1 MRTGLLA
8 LAAATVI
15 STSPLRAD
23 DWPAFRG
30 PAGDGI
36 STEKSAP
43 TTWSRDK
50 NVKWRVALPQPGNS
64 SPIVSNGRVFVSCAS
79 DAEGKQRTLFC
90 FDRKDGKQL
99 WAKTVEFG
107 KQEETFDANQDNAYC
122 ASTPVADGKVV
133 VVWHASAGLFC
144 YDFDGKELWKRD
156 LGVFEHI
163 WGYGTSPILLDGK
176 VILHTGPGKREFI
189 TAISLADG
197 KTLWETE
204 EPQKG
209 ESTFKNENNQYKGS
223 WTTPF
228 VAKVDGKTQLLCPM
242 PTRMVSYAPEDG
254 RILWWCDGI
263 RFNNGDV
270 TYSSP
275 VLAGDIVLA
284 FTGYTGPT
292 MGLKVGGKDDVTA
305 SNRLWRTKSSPQSI
319 GSGVAIDGYVYHPYE
334 TLIACIKPST
344 GDFAWK
350 DRAKTNGLWGS
361 IVSAGGRLYVTDR
374 KGTTVVFRPNPEK
387 FDLIA
392 SNELGEKSNS
402 TPAVS
407 NGEIFIRT
415 FKALYCIAE

>member
-1 MRTGLLA
+1 PRRKLGCSAQPRRTAMRTGLLA

-90 FDRKDGKQL
+90 FDRKDGKEL

-144 YDFDGKELWKRD
+144 YAFDGKELWKRD

-228 VAKVDGKTQLLCPM
+228 VAKVDGKPQLLCPM

-344 GDFAWK
+344 
-350 DRAKTNGLWGS
+350 
-361 IVSAGGRLYVTDR
+361 
-374 KGTTVVFRPNPEK
+374 
-387 FDLIA
+387 
-392 SNELGEKSNS
+392 
-402 TPAVS
+402 
-407 NGEIFIRT
+407 
-415 FKALYCIAE
+415 

>member
-1 MRTGLLA
+1 
-8 LAAATVI
+8 
-15 STSPLRAD
+15 LREHA
-23 DWPAFRG
+23 R
-30 PAGDGI
+30 
-36 STEKSAP
+36 
-43 TTWSRDK
+43 R
-50 NVKWRVALPQPGNS
+50 RRQ
-64 SPIVSNGRVFVSCAS
+64 
-79 DAEGKQRTLFC
+79 
-90 FDRKDGKQL
+90 
-99 WAKTVEFG
+99 
-107 KQEETFDANQDNAYC
+107 
-122 ASTPVADGKVV
+122 VV

-144 YDFDGKELWKRD
+144 YDFDGKELWKKD

-189 TAISLADG
+189 TAINLADG

-209 ESTFKNENNQYKGS
+209 ASTFKNEANEYKGS

-228 VAKVDGKTQLLCPM
+228 VVKVDGKTQLLCSM
-242 PTRMVSYAPEDG
+242 PTRLVAYSPEDG

-263 RFNNGDV
+263 RFKKGDV

-275 VLAGDIVLA
+275 VLAGDTVLA
-284 FTGYTGPT
+284 FTGYGGPT
-292 MGLKVGGKDDVTA
+292 MGLKLGGKDDVTA
-305 SNRLWRTKSSPQSI
+305 ANRLWRTNSSPQSI
-319 GSGVAIDGYVYHPYE
+319 GSGVAIDGFVYHPYE
-334 TLIACIKPST
+334 TLIACIKPAT

-374 KGTTVVFRPNPEK
+374 KGTTIVFKPNPEK
-387 FDLIA
+387 FELIA